1 MFAAFCF
8 NRSGRTKEKALY
20 TTDIQGFLLST
31 GVSFC
36 PPLER
41 KTGLGPATSTLAR
54 LRVALYQLS
63 YFRNMYPN
71 SCFGTANINRIFD
84 SAKFFTTFPETKHP
98 DRTTIGVFVE
108 YWLTVRFNEP

>member
-1 MFAAFCF
+1 MKKPYISLIHKAFCLF
-8 NRSGRTKEKALY
+8 SRFP
-20 TTDIQGFLLST
+20 FL
-31 GVSFC
+31 
-36 PPLER
+36 
-41 KTGLGPATSTLAR
+41 GLGAENGTRTRDLN
-54 LRVALYQLS
+54 LGKVALYQLS

>member
-1 MFAAFCF
+1 MIFAFFRGFFLAP
-8 NRSGRTKEKALY
+8 SGAENGTRTRDLN
-20 TTDIQGFLLST
+20 
-31 GVSFC
+31 
-36 PPLER
+36 
-41 KTGLGPATSTLAR
+41 LGK
-54 LRVALYQLS
+54 VALYQLS

>member
-1 MFAAFCF
+1 MPCINNKRE
-8 NRSGRTKEKALY
+8 NRTGSPFVVGAENGTRTRDLN
-20 TTDIQGFLLST
+20 
-31 GVSFC
+31 
-36 PPLER
+36 
-41 KTGLGPATSTLAR
+41 LGK
-54 LRVALYQLS
+54 VALYQLS

-71 SCFGTANINRIFD
+71 SCFVTANINRIFD